1 MSSIRQGH
9 LTDGQF
15 AECITE
21 SSIVAPRPESEAHLR
36 ECAQCREELARFTES
51 MADFSRVAFSWS
63 EAQPA
68 VSLRAVA
75 SPAPSRT
82 WFIPATWAVTA
93 AVVAAIG
100 IPLMKHRDRQP
111 AAPAETT
118 LADVQDDSDAQI
130 AEDNRLMRSV
140 NMAIGVN
147 DPSPLREYGLQPAH
161 HARLKKVS
169 GLRSE

>member
-9 LTDGQF
+9 LTDDQF
-15 AECITE
+15 AECA
-21 SSIVAPRPESEAHLR
+21 IVAPSPESEAHLR
-36 ECAQCREELARFTES
+36 ECFQCRAELARFTSS
-51 MADFSRVAFSWS
+51 MDDFSRAAFGWS
-63 EAQPA
+63 EAQPS

-75 SPAPSRT
+75 NPAPSRT

-100 IPLMKHRDRQP
+100 IPMMKHHERQP
-111 AAPAETT
+111 AAPSETT

-147 DPSPLREYGLQPAH
+147 DPSPLREYGLQTSPRL
-161 HARLKKVS
+161 RLKKVS